1 MRARTEAL
9 WERPLLPHAL
19 LPLALLYGGVVRMR
33 RGLYAKGILPS
44 RSLPCKVLS
53 VGNLT
58 VGGSGKTPM
67 TASIAQGL
75 KDRGHRVAILS
86 RGYKGRREDMG
97 GVVSDGERILLE
109 VRDSGDEAQ
118 MLARRLKGIPVGV
131 GKDRYRMG
139 LQLWRSFQPEVI
151 VLDDG
156 FQHLRL
162 RRDLDLLVV
171 DSSFRPSGARLLPA
185 GPLREPLEASKD
197 ADIIVI
203 TYWDPRRPAEGLE
216 RTLRTL
222 CPSAPLFHASA
233 SYEGF
238 VDLSSGEVLPLEALR
253 GRRVC
258 AISGTAKPRRFF
270 EVLRDLGLE
279 VLGEVAREDHHPW
292 REEEL
297 EEIVK
302 LPGIEAV
309 VTTEKD
315 AVRVPSSHHPIP
327 IYSLRMGMKVLEEA
341 FWDSIEDRIFG
352 GKA

>member
-1 MRARTEAL
+1 MRARAEIL

-33 RGLYAKGILPS
+33 RGFYAKGILLS

-86 RGYKGRREDMG
+86 RGYKGRREGIG

-139 LQLWRSFQPEVI
+139 LQLWRSFQPKVI

-185 GPLREPLEASKD
+185 GPLREPLEASKA

-253 GRRVC
+253 GRKVC

-279 VLGEVAREDHHPW
+279 VFGEVAREDHHLW

-297 EEIVK
+297 EKIME

-315 AVRVPSSHHPIP
+315 AVRVPSSPHPIP
-327 IYSLRMGMKVLEEA
+327 IYSLRMGMKVLEEG